1 MVVAWLTFHPRMSW
15 LTAEASLNINSKL
28 VTFPT
33 CHEPR
38 GLLKVL
44 ALWNMCCIV
53 VTLETSQESMSSSK
67 LCLP

>member
-1 MVVAWLTFHPRMSW
+1 MLLARLTFHPRMSW
-15 LTAEASLNINSKL
+15 LTAEATQNMASKL
-28 VTFPT
+28 LTFPT

-67 LCLP
+67 LCLL